1 MAKSQTISDAD
12 ARRFPV
18 LTPPHWKREY
28 PAIPASVPWHLV
40 APHEKQAK
48 TNHSQTLERLAQR
61 GGLSVLEIHDVFHG
75 HGYGTMRDVP
85 AAVAFCIALNTPKEE
100 PEPMNEDEPKPTAVN
115 PVGAFCIGDLRQ
127 WAEDALTAGYPPQT
141 PLYVGFGDAVT
152 AGRESPLIPVRGL
165 LLDKVRVHSD
175 GEAVRP
181 RNDADEDAGTH
192 PGVILLLQQGT
203 VINGGA
209 FGVRLSLMPHTL
221 FLLPVAEA
229 GAFLSACGM
238 ELSAP
243 PVPLPDWKAFLLFLA
258 REEAVQEES
267 GREPIKAIRTPL
279 APFSQNSPALSQT
292 FYCSPFSV
300 QHARSM
306 ESLRKSHG
314 RRLWPDDERAGKTE

>member
-48 TNHSQTLERLAQR
+48 TLERLAQR

-203 VINGGA
+203 HKGDTHAACAVLA
-209 FGVRLSLMPHTL
+209 EFPGV
-221 FLLPVAEA
+221 VAD
-229 GAFLSACGM
+229 
-238 ELSAP
+238 
-243 PVPLPDWKAFLLFLA
+243 VLLFAVFGSA
-258 REEAVQEES
+258 RAQYGKSAKV
-267 GREPIKAIRTPL
+267 
-279 APFSQNSPALSQT
+279 
-292 FYCSPFSV
+292 
-300 QHARSM
+300 ARAQAM
-306 ESLRKSHG
+306 A
-314 RRLWPDDERAGKTE
+314 RR